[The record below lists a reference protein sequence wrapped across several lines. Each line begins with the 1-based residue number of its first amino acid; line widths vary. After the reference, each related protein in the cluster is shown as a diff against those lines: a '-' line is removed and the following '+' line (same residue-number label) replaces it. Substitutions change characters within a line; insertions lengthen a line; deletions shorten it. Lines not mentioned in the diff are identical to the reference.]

1 MIHNNKVILSI
12 ALLVMVSAFFLSFA
26 CSPAPYRMKRAER
39 LYRQGQ
45 IYHAR
50 GDQEKAIKKFEESIA
65 LSEMVDFKPGIA
77 NNLNEMAIIHT
88 RNQAFAKARDL
99 LHQCLDIYKELNMAS
114 EVSKTL
120 NNIALSY
127 EQEGDFP
134 KAIATYEELLA
145 WDKETDNHIG
155 MGLTASR
162 IGYLYSRK
170 LNDKDKAHSKFMESI
185 PYFEQAIEAFWETGT
200 TSGMAKALHNLGFV
214 YERYLGNQEEALLKY
229 EEALPLARESQSKG
243 LAAAV
248 LDDIAAIHASRRQF
262 EKAGEALIES
272 ARLYQELQMVTQ
284 ASRALKNAALAC
296 VMNNDYQA
304 AITQYEASVQWHK
317 KIKDDLGAAVALNSL
332 GLLYKDHL
340 NRPEDANEK
349 FTEALQILRKL
360 GNETYIRIVEKNL
373 TPEHPS

>member
-12 ALLVMVSAFFLSFA
+12 ALLVMASVFFLSFA

-45 IYHAR
+45 FYHAR
-50 GDQEKAIKKFEESIA
+50 GNQEKAIKKFEESIA

-99 LHQCLDIYKELNMAS
+99 LNQCLDIYKELNMPS

-145 WDKETDNHIG
+145 WDKKTDNHIG

-162 IGYLYSRK
+162 IGYIYSRK
-170 LNDKDKAHSKFMESI
+170 LNDTDKAHSKFMESI

-214 YERYLGNQEEALLKY
+214 YERYLGKQEEALLKY

-248 LDDIAAIHASRRQF
+248 LDDIAAIHASKRQF
-262 EKAGEALIES
+262 EKAREALNES
-272 ARLYQELQMVTQ
+272 ARLYQELHMATQ

-317 KIKDDLGAAVALNSL
+317 KIKDDLGTAVALNSM
-332 GLLYKDHL
+332 GLLYKEHL
-340 NRPEDANEK
+340 NRPEDANAK
-349 FTEALQILRKL
+349 FMEALQILRKL
-360 GNETYIRIVEKNL
+360 GNETYIQIVEKNL